1 MHGYIRYNN
10 MTVSELRKHIIDRLT
25 PAVGVTEA
33 VAMMREMFL
42 KLKGYKSVDIALYG
56 NRTVLQESVCVADGW
71 CERVIAGEPLQYIL
85 GSAYFMGMEFVVSP
99 AVLIPRPETAG
110 LVDMIVD
117 RYADRTA
124 VRVLDVGTGSGCIAI
139 ALARALRFASVDAID
154 ISAPALSVAGENAA
168 KMRVDISFQ
177 QKDAF
182 ALSMKTLPGPY
193 DVIVSNPPYIAQ
205 HERADMNPRVYAN
218 EPAQALFVPD
228 SDPLIFYR
236 AIAGYALQALDADGT
251 LYFEINPLYS
261 EQLRSMLAAQ
271 GWRDV
276 DIIRDYKGNY
286 RFAVCRI

>member
-1 MHGYIRYNN
+1 
-10 MTVSELRKHIIDRLT
+10 MTVSELRKQIIDRLT
-25 PAVGVTEA
+25 PAVGATEA

-42 KLKGYKSVDIALYG
+42 KLKGYKPVDIALYG
-56 NRTVLQESVCVADGW
+56 NRTVLQESVRVADGW

-85 GSAYFMGMEFVVSP
+85 GTAYFMGMELMVSP

-117 RYADRTA
+117 RYADRTG

-154 ISAPALSVAGENAA
+154 ISTPALAVARENAARMRVDVSFNRLDALALSV
-168 KMRVDISFQ
+168 
-177 QKDAF
+177 
-182 ALSMKTLPGPY
+182 KTLPGPY

-236 AIAGYALQALDADGT
+236 TIAGYALQALDADGT

-261 EQLRSMLAAQ
+261 EQLRSMLVAQ

>member
-1 MHGYIRYNN
+1 

-25 PAVGVTEA
+25 PAVGATEA
-33 VAMMREMFL
+33 VAMMREMLL
-42 KLKGYKSVDIALYG
+42 KLKGYKPVDIALYG
-56 NRTVLQESVCVADGW
+56 SRTVLPESVRVADGW

-85 GSAYFMGMEFVVSP
+85 GTAYFMGMEFMVSA

-117 RYADRTA
+117 RYADRTG

-139 ALARALRFASVDAID
+139 ALARALRFASVDAVD
-154 ISAPALSVAGENAA
+154 ISVPALAVASENAA
-168 KMRVDISFQ
+168 RMRVDVSFK
-177 QKDAF
+177 QKDAL
-182 ALSMKTLPGPY
+182 ALSTKTLPGPY

-218 EPAQALFVPD
+218 EPTQALFVPD

-236 AIAGYALQALDADGT
+236 AISGYALEALDSDGM
-251 LYFEINPLYS
+251 LYFEINPLYC

-271 GWRDV
+271 GWGDV
-276 DIIRDYKGNY
+276 DMIRDYKGNY
-286 RFAVCRI
+286 RFAVCQI